1 MVATV
6 GTLDRTTWD
15 LTVMVSPAAA
25 RHALASHGL
34 AADGGWLAGD
44 DELVLDLADRLA
56 SPGRSTWAP
65 GGAASNALAAMAAC
79 QAPSGPNLALWWFGV
94 TAPMDVQRE
103 PLVGPLDALRR
114 GGIIPMSLQRAA
126 RHAYR
131 LHLIDETTGAILA
144 TVVSSPLTSA
154 GPPTGGSRLPYGERA
169 PTGVPAL
176 DALVIS
182 AANLP
187 LDGTFQ
193 QLAAGV
199 PALAVLLGEGPGL
212 DQEARDSMLL
222 LARSGTLRWVLGS
235 ALALAEAGLV
245 AGGAPARELRG
256 VELVATCDGSGPA
269 MVWTPGSREACRL
282 GPARP
287 SGHGGDPIG
296 VSDAYAGAWLHG
308 RLLGADVEAAHA
320 GATAL
325 VRRVRATWGA
335 RLAPEQDLNQLFA
348 EPTGRSSEHNDEGM
362 LFERVRRAA
371 GLVVLSGG
379 QTGVDQLALEA
390 AARLGLPAFCVLPA
404 GWRTETTEGLAPG
417 PDRFAD
423 AHVEVLGAHSYR
435 YRTWTTVWLAD
446 ATLIWD
452 YHTSEGCATARDA
465 CGTLGRPYLD
475 VAHLAEDER
484 RQGVWEFV
492 ARHDVRVINV
502 EGNRGSLLTGTE
514 ASMAA
519 AQLLDL
525 LRVIA
530 ARERQH
536 RPPRTPIAP
545 SVPAAET
552 AGSNRPDQP
561 SLALGVPT
569 VPAQRRVV
577 EAFLYET
584 YGLNLPESRVMV
596 VGYPERRLEVVFA
609 RPRDL
614 PPLLRE
620 GAIDLALCGSDL
632 INPAAGD
639 VGLLDTGLS
648 PLLLV
653 LVGRGGGGGGGSLA
667 ERLAASRAGSQDRPL
682 ALRLLR
688 KAVGY
693 QGDVQEIQGTAET
706 WIRRGI
712 LDVAVDTWSTGAT
725 AQANGLELLHVFGE
739 TSLVLAGR
747 APGVTRPNPGARAF
761 VAAFSAWLTGARRR
775 PAVMEAT
782 DDGGP

>member
-6 GTLDRTTWD
+6 GALDRTTWD
-15 LTVMVSPAAA
+15 LTVVVAPAAA
-25 RHALASHGL
+25 RHALASRGL
-34 AADGGWLAGD
+34 ATGGGWLAGD
-44 DELVLDLADRLA
+44 DELVLDLAERLA
-56 SPGRSTWAP
+56 APGRPTWAA

-79 QAPSGPNLALWWFGV
+79 QAPSGPELALWWFGV

-103 PLVGPLDALRR
+103 PLAGPLDALRR

-126 RHAYR
+126 RHTYR

-144 TVVSSPLTSA
+144 TVRSSPHPSASPSA
-154 GPPTGGSRLPYGERA
+154 GGTHRPYGEPA
-169 PTGVPAL
+169 PGSVPAP
-176 DALVIS
+176 DALIVS
-182 AANLP
+182 AADLP
-187 LDGTFQ
+187 LDGTFW

-199 PALAVLLGEGPGL
+199 PALAVLLGEGAGL
-212 DQEARDSMLL
+212 DREARDSLLL
-222 LARSGTLRWVLGS
+222 LARSGTLRWVLGPAP
-235 ALALAEAGLV
+235 ALAAAGLV
-245 AGGAPARELRG
+245 VGGAPARDLHG

-269 MVWTPGSREACRL
+269 MVWPPGSRVPCRL
-282 GPARP
+282 GPGRP
-287 SGHGGDPIG
+287 AGRGGDPIG
-296 VSDAYAGAWLHG
+296 ASDAYAGAWLHG
-308 RLLGADVEAAHA
+308 RLLGADVEAAHG

-325 VRRVRATWGA
+325 AWRVRASQGA
-335 RLAPEQDLNQLFA
+335 RLAPEQDLNRLFA
-348 EPTGRSSEHNDEGM
+348 EPTGRSSEHHDEGL

-404 GWRTETTEGLAPG
+404 GWRTETTEGLTPG

-465 CGTLGRPYLD
+465 CGALGRPYLD
-475 VAHLAEDER
+475 VAHLDEDER
-484 RQGVWEFV
+484 RQQVWEFA
-492 ARHDVRVINV
+492 ARHGVRVINV

-519 AQLLDL
+519 AQLFDL
-525 LRVIA
+525 LRVVA
-530 ARERQH
+530 ARERQQRLPPMPTAPPVPAVDPAGSTGPE
-536 RPPRTPIAP
+536 RPP
-545 SVPAAET
+545 
-552 AGSNRPDQP
+552 
-561 SLALGVPT
+561 LALGVPT
-569 VPAQRRVV
+569 VPAQRKLV
-577 EAFLYET
+577 EAFLRET
-584 YGLNLPESRVMV
+584 YGLDLPEGRAMV

-609 RPRDL
+609 RARDL
-614 PPLLRE
+614 PPLLRT

-632 INPAAGD
+632 LDPAAGD
-639 VGLLDTGLS
+639 MALFDTGLS

-653 LVGRGGGGGGGSLA
+653 LVGRGGAGGSLA
-667 ERLAASRAGSQDRPL
+667 ERLAARRAGSQDRLL

-688 KAVGY
+688 EALGY
-693 QGDVQEIQGTAET
+693 RGDIHEIEGTAET
-706 WIRRGI
+706 WIRRGV

-725 AQANGLELLHVFGE
+725 AQANGLDLLRVFGE

-747 APGVTRPNPGARAF
+747 APGIARPSSGAQAF
-761 VAAFSAWLTGARRR
+761 LAAFAAWLTGAEHQ
-775 PAVMEAT
+775 PAAT
-782 DDGGP
+782 RDGGEH